1 LLEAMKDKIIGKP
14 AVGGQMRTMFDDLRH
29 ALRSLRRSRGTTV
42 VAVALFAVTIGVTTA
57 IYAVVN
63 AVMLRPS
70 AMRAPDRTVVVWQRD
85 DVRGTPIVEV
95 SYGEAGAWHE
105 GARSLDAVGVFSSVS
120 WSLSLIQGSAR
131 SRVSFVAVSPA
142 FFDVAGV
149 APALG
154 RVLTVRDE
162 TASEPRV
169 ALLSDGLWRQRFAAD
184 PRMVGTLIRVQPG
197 IESPVQT
204 LEVVGVMPPEFD
216 FPRGAQLWLPA
227 APSIRAVA
235 RQAGQDGDGFLA
247 GLRVFYGL
255 GRMGDGVDTAQL
267 AQEIGAIARRQGLA
281 DAAGAVTGAVVTP
294 VDVYLQGA
302 ARPVL
307 WTMFG
312 GALLMVLLACSS
324 VAGLQVFRA
333 ALADRA
339 LAVHL
344 ALGADRR
351 RLMARA
357 LGEGLLLALAGL
369 AGALVVAALAVG
381 WLVATAPLDVPRL
394 ATVRLAS
401 VPVLAFMALLAATVG
416 ALGGVWPALFV
427 GRIDPGHTL
436 MSGARAVMHPRERRF
451 QRLVVGWQVAVAV
464 VLLAGAALFV
474 RSVQALDRT
483 TVGFRPDGLT
493 SLEIQSSFR
502 EIGRSD
508 VFYETLLRRIRELRG
523 VTAAGALYLRPLSGP
538 IGNDTVPVLAGQEGL
553 GEQASW
559 RRNPRANL
567 EAIAPGSF
575 RALGVPLLSGR
586 DFTASDTTGAPEAV
600 IVSAS
605 AAARYWPGR
614 SAVGQLLVVA
624 TQRSPPSPREL
635 RWQTVVGVV
644 GDVRYRGLLDPRL
657 DIYLPAAQSTMRV
670 KDVMVRTAGD
680 LEPVIARVRAIALE
694 LDPGAFVGEVVLMS
708 DALARESAPWRFAMR
723 VLTFFGGLAAL
734 LATVGLVG
742 IVWLVVA
749 MRRRELGVR
758 ATLGATPAQLRRHV
772 LVDALWTGGAATM
785 VGVVAALA
793 LGRGVAG
800 FLVGTSAHDPVSLLA
815 AAGVTFGAG
824 LAGCLL
830 AAHGAARIS
839 PAEALRD

>member
-1 LLEAMKDKIIGKP
+1 
-14 AVGGQMRTMFDDLRH
+14 MRTTIDDLRH
-29 ALRSLRRSRGTTV
+29 AFRSLRRNRGTTL
-42 VAVALFAVTIGVTTA
+42 VAVGLFAVTIGVTSA
-57 IYAVVN
+57 IYAVVD

-85 DVRGTPIVEV
+85 DARGTPVVEV
-95 SYGEAGAWHE
+95 SYDEAAGWRS
-105 GARSLDAVGVFSSVS
+105 ARSLDAVGVFSSVN
-120 WSLSLIQGSAR
+120 WPMSLLQGESG
-131 SRVSFVAVSPA
+131 SRVSFVAVSPS

-149 APALG
+149 APARG
-154 RVLTVRDE
+154 RVLTARDE
-162 TASEPRV
+162 TAGEPRV
-169 ALLSDGLWRQRFAAD
+169 AVLSDALWRQRFAAD
-184 PRMVGTLIRVQPG
+184 PRVVGTLIRMRAGV
-197 IESPVQT
+197 ESPVQT
-204 LEVVGVMPPEFD
+204 LEVVGVMPPQFD

-235 RQAGQDGDGFLA
+235 RQAGREGDAFLA

-255 GRMGDGVDTAQL
+255 ARMHVDAGSGQL
-267 AQEIGAIARRQGLA
+267 AQEIGAIARRQSLA
-281 DAAGAVTGAVVTP
+281 DAAGAVTGVVVTP
-294 VDVYLQGA
+294 VDAYLQGT

-307 WTMFG
+307 WIMLA

-344 ALGADRR
+344 ALGAARR
-351 RLMARA
+351 RLVVRMVA
-357 LGEGLLLALAGL
+357 EGLLLGLAGV
-369 AGALVVAALAVG
+369 AGALVVGALAVR
-381 WLVATAPLDVPRL
+381 WLVTAAPLDVPRL
-394 ATVRLAS
+394 ETAGVTS
-401 VPVLAFMALLAATVG
+401 VPVLSFMAVLAATVG
-416 ALGGVWPALFV
+416 VLAGVWPALFV
-427 GRIDPGHTL
+427 ARIDAGRTL
-436 MSGARAVMHPRERRF
+436 TSGARAVMHPRERRF

-464 VLLAGAALFV
+464 VLLAGAALFI
-474 RSVQALDRT
+474 RSVQTLDRT
-483 TVGFRPDGLT
+483 SVGFRPDGLT

-502 EIGRSD
+502 QIERSD
-508 VFYETLLRRIRELRG
+508 VFYEALLRRVRELPG

-538 IGNDTVPVLAGQEGL
+538 IGNDTIPVLAGQEGL
-553 GEQASW
+553 SESAPW

-567 EAIAPGSF
+567 ESTAPGSF

-586 DFTASDTTGAPEAV
+586 DFVPSDAAGAPDVV

-614 SAVGQLLVVA
+614 SAIGQQLVVA
-624 TQRSPPSPREL
+624 AQRNPPGPREL

-670 KDVMVRTAGD
+670 KDVMVRSAGD
-680 LEPVIARVRAIALE
+680 LEPVIARVRAIARE

-749 MRRRELGVR
+749 MQRRELGVR

-785 VGVVAALA
+785 VGVLAALA
-793 LGRGVAG
+793 FGRGVAA
-800 FLVGTSAHDPVSLLA
+800 FLVGTSAHDPASLLA
-815 AAGVTFGAG
+815 AAGITFAAG
-824 LAGCLL
+824 VAGCLL
-830 AAHGAARIS
+830 AARGATRVD
-839 PAEALRD
+839 PADALRD